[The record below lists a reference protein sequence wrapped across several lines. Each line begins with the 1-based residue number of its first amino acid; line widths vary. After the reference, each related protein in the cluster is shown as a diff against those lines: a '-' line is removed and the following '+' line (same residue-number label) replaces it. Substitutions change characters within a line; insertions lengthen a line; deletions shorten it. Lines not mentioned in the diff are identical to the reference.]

1 MKAERK
7 ETVYKL
13 IEELEAVIAGVEI
26 QQRLERDEVKREQ
39 KEVGWMSAGL
49 VDTGALDALT
59 EDKAMKA
66 LKKKGTTCVIVAPYF
81 SLIST
86 KRFATARFFSVQY
99 GLEATPSAPLAA

>member
-1 MKAERK
+1 MKDEQK

-59 EDKAMKA
+59 DAIKTLEEAKEK
-66 LKKKGTTCVIVAPYF
+66 LEE
-81 SLIST
+81 ST
-86 KRFATARFFSVQY
+86 Y
-99 GLEATPSAPLAA
+99 